1 MFFRFLCFLA
11 LAPTLLAGSTSHV
24 QAEILADHATIE
36 PNTPFQLAVK
46 LTMKDGWHTY
56 WENPGSSGLASK
68 VTWQE
73 IPGLDLGPLEF
84 PCPKR
89 FVDEAGFITYGYDS
103 EVLLLVRA
111 QYRGSLK
118 ELKLAAEVEWL
129 ECKEICLP
137 GSQKLTLTLPIGK
150 AQPSSF
156 DFSATRQLIPKDWT
170 PEAPFSY
177 EFSLDAKPEQW
188 LATLNLKSKKN
199 GWHPSQGMPELFPGP
214 NPHAELISCQW
225 QAASDGAQAKLT
237 FNAWDAPAADFLH
250 TAVLR
255 GSMAGSDQ
263 VFRVVLRPNAKA
275 SAPPASVET
284 PSRRG
289 WLLMVGFA
297 LLGGLI
303 LNLMP
308 CVLPVLSLKI
318 MSFIREAGESQT
330 RRLALSLAYTAGI
343 LVCMEGIALFILATK
358 LGVGAQFSYPEFNLA
373 MAALLLVMAL
383 SFFNVFAFGAPN
395 LAAFGSWQRHEGL
408 QGAFFQGV
416 LMTLLSTPCTAPFLG
431 TAYGWALTGTPMQV
445 IAIFFAIGL
454 GLAAPYVLLTS
465 APGLVRFLPKP
476 GAWME
481 TLKMFMGFPLL
492 ATVIWLLSILG
503 SQVGQVGMIAILS
516 FLLVLTFALWVFGRG
531 QQQEHRLRSLVA
543 ASLVLMVGGWVTL
556 FRMWDVRQP
565 RAGLQAEREEA
576 YLQTLAVKGSSQNLL
591 ELLEERKTTSDAIAW
606 VPYAETTVS
615 HFREQERLVMLDFT
629 AEWCATCKA
638 NERLFIDTPKV
649 REAMVRYQV
658 VPVRVD
664 YTDQPPHITAMLR
677 QFNRGGVPL
686 YVIYPG
692 RGEPLV
698 LPEAIT
704 QQTVLDAFTQAQ
716 SLLSRQTLLLER

>member
-1 MFFRFLCFLA
+1 MIFRFLCFLA
-11 LAPTLLAGSTSHV
+11 LAPALLAGSTSHV

-36 PNTPFQLAVK
+36 PNTPFHLAVK

-56 WENPGSSGLASK
+56 WENPGSSGLATK
-68 VTWQE
+68 LTWLE

-84 PCPKR
+84 PWPKR

-111 QYRGSLK
+111 QYHGALK
-118 ELKLAAEVEWL
+118 ELNLSAEVEWL

-137 GSQKLTLTLPIGK
+137 GNQKLTLTLPVGK
-150 AQPSSF
+150 AQPGTN
-156 DFSATRQLIPKDWT
+156 DFSATRQLIPRDWT
-170 PEAPFSY
+170 PDAPFSY
-177 EFSLDAKPEQW
+177 QFSLDARKEQW
-188 LATLNLKSKKN
+188 LATLTLKGKKN
-199 GWHPSQGMPELFPGP
+199 GWNPSEGFPELLPGP

-237 FNAWDAPAADFLH
+237 FNAWDAPAADFIH

-255 GSMAGSDQ
+255 GTMAGKEQ
-263 VFRVVLRPNAKA
+263 VFRLVLRPAEA
-275 SAPPASVET
+275 STPPAGVDA

-289 WLLMVGFA
+289 WLLMLGFA

-330 RRLALSLAYTAGI
+330 RRLALSLAYTVGI
-343 LVCMEGIALFILATK
+343 LVCMEVIALFILATK
-358 LGVGAQFSYPEFNLA
+358 LGVGAQFSYPGFNLA

-395 LAAFGSWQRHEGL
+395 LAAFASWQRHEGL

-445 IAIFFAIGL
+445 IAIFFVIGV

-465 APGLVRFLPKP
+465 APALVRFLPKP

-503 SQVGQVGMIAILS
+503 SQVGREGMIAILS
-516 FLLVLTFALWVFGRG
+516 FLLVLTFALWIFGRG
-531 QQQEHRLRSLVA
+531 QHQEQRLRHLFA
-543 ASLVLMVGGWVTL
+543 AVLVLLGGGWLTL

-576 YLQTLAVKGSSQNLL
+576 YLQMLASEGSSKSLL
-591 ELLEERKTTSDAIAW
+591 ERLEERKTTKDAIAW
-606 VPYAETTVS
+606 VPYAEATVD
-615 HFREQERLVMLDFT
+615 HFREQERLVLLDFT

-638 NERLFIDTPKV
+638 NERLFIDTPRV

-686 YVIYPG
+686 YVVYPG
-692 RGEPLV
+692 SGEPLV

-716 SLLSRQTLLLER
+716 SVLSRQTLLQER